1 MRKSVS
7 FDAIRKFWSYLGIIL
22 MLTLSFGSFLNDLK
36 IPKKAQANAATTWT
50 KSGSNPVVNSNSAG
64 YPRVIKDGDTYKM
77 WVEENGSGIIRYSTS
92 SDGITWNAFQIAKDE
107 NTDNLS
113 THEITI
119 IKDGGTYK
127 MWANE
132 VTSTKY
138 RTSADGINW
147 SAETTV
153 SFDVTKAWDNDRITP
168 FVFKDDSTY
177 KMYYNAN
184 EGAGKYYIAYATSSD
199 GLNWTE
205 PQNLGQIQ
213 SAIGTTNNNLVL
225 KQGSAGAWDGF
236 QGAGFDNEALYQ
248 VHVLKNTGGT
258 YEMWY
263 GGNKNGW
270 DTSPF
275 YKIGYATSPD
285 GITWT
290 KSGNNPVL
298 TAGEGIAWDASGV
311 FYPTV
316 IEVGSTYKMW
326 YTKGDWTGNI
336 GYATALAENIAPQT
350 ASVTTP
356 VASTYYKASNIPAA
370 FSGQTADGTGGTGLD
385 ANSTTFYI
393 ERTSDNH
400 YWDGNDWDATTT
412 QWLATTHSATAD
424 NSAVT
429 WTSDST
435 LPTWSS
441 GETYT
446 SAAKAT
452 NKTSQTYTGSEI
464 TYYYDSEAP
473 VTATVSSPNNG
484 STYTPET
491 MPATFAGYLGDGSS
505 GFGVNANS
513 TTFYLKNGS
522 DQYWTGSEW
531 SGTETWL
538 TTTHS
543 ATVVGG
549 STDWTDAITLPSWS
563 NGTYS
568 VKAKALDKA
577 DNTFEGTAISFS
589 YSSTGAE
596 ISYSMDKFYDVYNS
610 SSCPDS
616 ISGTATGTNIDHVY
630 IKIYRYTDGYYWNGA
645 TWAAADP
652 GWLNATGTTSWS
664 YPIVHTN
671 FENATSYRI
680 SAYAHDDNG
689 DGATNIS
696 LFMYN
701 SLDWT
706 QYRINPLAGGNYF
719 YNSYTLYPSIL
730 KDGDTYKMWYNFG
743 GEIHY
748 ATSTNGINWSYSSFN
763 AVLAGT
769 AGSWDSDSV
778 WWPWVVKDGDTYK
791 MWYSGTNSD
800 TSHQKIGYATSTDG
814 ITWTKSGLNPI
825 MSPGASGQWDDYTV
839 MRPMV
844 IKDGSNYKMWYNG
857 TRSKDSL
864 YEIGYAASSDG
875 TSWTKSGSNPVLTR
889 GAGDKW
895 DYSNIWGMSVIKRG
909 DGQYEIYYSGNAAT
923 GGTGHQ
929 IGYAY
934 SATGEVWFKYS
945 SNPIMG
951 PGSSGS
957 WNDKYVYSPF
967 IMTETSGDDIFYKM
981 WYNGQK
987 SDDSIKMGYATM
999 DAPTDITKPA
1009 STPRFDLNETDPF
1022 SVLTEGS
1029 MHLVES
1035 TYWSGPN
1042 IWYDDDSL
1050 RGDASDAWGMEK
1062 VELTLQGSD
1071 GKYWDGN
1078 SWENEAAWLTSSTT
1092 DGFVRWNYTIDKD
1105 NFTSNRTYTLTSKAT
1120 DGSASANVQ
1129 VELGSQSFKWDSED
1143 PLTTISTTVNDYV
1156 NSAGVPTA
1164 FSGTAS
1170 DGVSG
1175 LQKILSAYLRLSEDE
1190 ETIDAW
1196 NHATK
1201 QWVNIEEVIEWEDIN
1216 DYLYALAGTSSWT
1229 YTPSTELQN
1238 SIKSASDGTTFLF
1251 LGDAIDNAYNVTNDD
1266 LENYVTYTVDNTA
1279 PNSTPTLTRLHYSSG
1294 NWPGA
1299 VSGTASDATSGVTSV
1314 SVRIKNTTGNT
1325 WWSGTD
1331 WTGNENSWVSASGKE
1346 NWSYNISAGNLTD
1359 TKSYTVYSRATDEAS
1374 NVQTSFGSD
1383 SFTYQT
1389 TGPSAPTVYDG
1400 TITGQETSEVESLT
1414 TLSANWTA
1422 VTDSISGI
1430 DHYEYAIG
1438 TSPDGSDI
1446 VSWTSTG
1453 LDKFVT
1459 KTGLNLSVDQTYY
1472 VSAKAVNGADIAGT
1486 HGYSSGQTVVDHT
1499 PPVVSFATYPS
1510 DPTKATTPTFTGTSI
1525 DAMTN
1530 ISKIEFKTDD
1540 GLWTQIA
1547 ESYSSKSVDF
1557 GFSTSLL
1564 SSGRHSVYV
1573 RSTDSKN
1580 NTSSP
1585 ISYSFTVDIDA
1596 PSAPAI
1602 TYPADGEIITESRP
1616 TIKGTAEANST
1627 IFLRVYSAVKSY
1639 TTTVDSSG
1647 VWSYQIPQ
1655 DSALDSGK
1663 HTIEAKAQDQA
1674 GNISSVASVSFTVQT
1689 TPAPVK
1695 AAASTLGT
1703 ILSTAEKQKLPGAAV
1718 IAENIT
1724 IPIISQNQKIEVLGN
1739 TNFSI
1744 NITPSLNQDV
1754 ESVKANFDNKVY
1766 PLTKQSDG
1774 SYSSNILSP
1783 AQVGTYETRVIVAYK
1798 NGQTEE
1804 VNVIIMVDPYGYI
1817 YEKTK
1822 SGEQHLA
1829 GAKVTLYVY
1838 KDGAWVVWDGAN
1850 YSNQKNPVTT
1860 SDNGEY
1866 GFMVPPGKY
1875 YLTAEKDG
1883 YISYKSGELSIEQ
1896 GKPISLNIELHKPAN
1911 YLWFYLIIAVLFIA
1925 GIAYYYQNNKKSAGS
1940 ATKK

>member
-1 MRKSVS
+1 MKELVKNKKIRIFWNIFGILLIFS
-7 FDAIRKFWSYLGIIL
+7 FVFEPVL
-22 MLTLSFGSFLNDLK
+22 LNFN
-36 IPKKAQANAATTWT
+36 IPQKAQANAATTWT

-113 THEITI
+113 THEITV
-119 IKDGGTYK
+119 IKDGDTYK

-132 VTSTKY
+132 VISTKY

-199 GLNWTE
+199 GLSWTE
-205 PQNLGQIQ
+205 PQNLGQV
-213 SAIGTTNNNLVL
+213 STGGNTNNNLVL

-370 FSGQTADGTGGTGLD
+370 FSGQAADGTGGTGLN

-393 ERTSDNH
+393 KRASDNH
-400 YWDGNDWDATTT
+400 YWDGSDWDATTT
-412 QWLATTHSATAD
+412 QWMATTHSATAD

-429 WTSDST
+429 WTSGAT

-484 STYTPET
+484 STYTPGT
-491 MPATFAGYLGDGSS
+491 MPATFAGYLGDGSN

-522 DQYWTGSEW
+522 NQYWTGSEW
-531 SGTETWL
+531 TGTETWL

-543 ATVVGG
+543 ATVAGG

-577 DNTFEGTAISFS
+577 GNTFEGTAISFS

-610 SSCPDS
+610 SSWSDS

-630 IKIYRYTDGYYWNGA
+630 IKIYRYTDGYFWNGT

-664 YPIVHTN
+664 YPIAHTN

-706 QYRINPLAGGNYF
+706 QYRINPFAGGNYF
-719 YNSYTLYPSIL
+719 YSSYALYPNIL

-769 AGSWDSDSV
+769 AGSWDSAGV
-778 WWPWVVKDGDTYK
+778 YEPWVIKDGSTYK

-800 TSHQKIGYATSTDG
+800 TSVQKIGYATSADG
-814 ITWTKSGLNPI
+814 INWTKSGSNPI
-825 MSPGASGQWDDYTV
+825 MNPGASGQWDDLTV

-844 IKDGSNYKMWYNG
+844 IKEGSAYKMWYNG
-857 TRSKDSL
+857 TRTANSR
-864 YEIGYAASSDG
+864 YEIGYATSSDG
-875 TSWTKSGSNPVLTR
+875 TSWTKSGSNPVLQR

-909 DGQYEIYYSGNAAT
+909 DGQYEMYYSGNAAT

-967 IMTETSGDDIFYKM
+967 IMAETSGDDTFYKM

-999 DAPTDITKPA
+999 DAPTDTTKPA

-1029 MHLVES
+1029 MHLVGS

-1078 SWENEAAWLTSSTT
+1078 SWENEAAWLTSTTT
-1092 DGFVRWNYTIDKD
+1092 DGFVRWNYTIDED

-1170 DGVSG
+1170 DGISG

-1190 ETIDAW
+1190 ETIDVW

-1279 PNSTPTLTRLHYSSG
+1279 PDSTPALTRLHYSSG

-1299 VSGTASDATSGVTSV
+1299 VSGTASDATSGVASV
-1314 SVRIKNTTGNT
+1314 SVRIKNTTDNT

-1359 TKSYTVYSRATDEAS
+1359 TKNYTVYSRATDEAS

-1422 VTDSISGI
+1422 VTDSISEI

-1446 VSWTSTG
+1446 VSWTSTE

-1499 PPVVSFATYPS
+1499 SPIVSLAGYPP
-1510 DPTKATTPTFTGTSI
+1510 DPTNNSTVNFSGTAT

-1530 ISKIEFKTDD
+1530 ILKIEY
-1540 GLWTQIA
+1540 QIDNG
-1547 ESYSSKSVDF
+1547 SWVQIGGPYSSKSADF
-1557 GFSTSLL
+1557 SFNTPVLTN
-1564 SSGRHSVYV
+1564 GRHTVCI
-1573 RSTDSKN
+1573 RSTDSKG
-1580 NTSSP
+1580 NTSLSV
-1585 ISYSFTVDIDA
+1585 SYSFTIDLDV
-1596 PSAPAI
+1596 PSSPSI
-1602 TYPADGEIITESRP
+1602 TYPASGETITTSIPNFR
-1616 TIKGTAEANST
+1616 GTAEANST
-1627 IFLRVYSAVKSY
+1627 ILLTVSSDTKSY
-1639 TTTVDSSG
+1639 SLSVDSSG
-1647 VWSYQIPQ
+1647 NWSYQIPAS
-1655 DSALDSGK
+1655 DALSAGSHK
-1663 HTIEAKAQDQA
+1663 IEARARDQA
-1674 GNISSVASVSFTVQT
+1674 GNISSATSVNFTVQIQSSAGDSQSTNQSVAAKEESKILKT
-1689 TPAPVK
+1689 T
-1695 AAASTLGT
+1695 
-1703 ILSTAEKQKLPGAAV
+1703 
-1718 IAENIT
+1718 
-1724 IPIISQNQKIEVLGN
+1724 IISQNVKIPVIVQKQQVEVLTN
-1739 TNFSI
+1739 TDFSI
-1744 NITPSLNQDV
+1744 SVIPSFEGDI
-1754 ESVKANFDNKVY
+1754 ESATTIFADKKY
-1766 PLTKQSDG
+1766 ILQKQSDG
-1774 SYSSNILSP
+1774 SYAANILSP
-1783 AQVGTYETRVIVAYK
+1783 NLKGSYDATATIIYK
-1798 NGQTEE
+1798 DGRTQEINIT
-1804 VNVIIMVDPYGYI
+1804 ILVDPYGYI
-1817 YEKTK
+1817 FEKTK
-1822 SGEQHLA
+1822 NGEQHLKD
-1829 GAKVTLYVY
+1829 AKVTLYVY
-1838 KDGAWVVWDGAN
+1838 ENNKWIVWDAAK
-1850 YSNQKNPVTT
+1850 YNQKNPQT
-1860 SDNGEY
+1860 SIDNGEY
-1866 GFMVPPGKY
+1866 GFMVPNGKY
-1875 YLTAEKDG
+1875 YLIVQKNG
-1883 YISYKSGELSIEQ
+1883 YLSYKSDEFSIEN
-1896 GKPISLNIELHKPAN
+1896 GKPINLNIQLYKTAN
-1911 YLWFYLIIAVLFIA
+1911 YIWLYVLLAAMILSGGIYLS
-1925 GIAYYYQNNKKSAGS
+1925 NKKT
-1940 ATKK
+1940 TKK